1 MRDHK
6 TIVPAVAPTTT
17 AATAATTSHRRRPF
31 HGILRRFQRA
41 TTGSLALVGIG
52 ALAVIAYEYRAMK
65 QLRDDNDEQQIA
77 NGTANTDDDESK
89 KRKKKKR
96 VLVLPFHRMRLVET
110 KTTQWSTLASRLA
123 DDADEQILEVEV
135 RDLVQVI
142 HAAAQDPTICALYAT
157 FGHGFQFRAGGWAHI
172 EEVRNALQVWRESHR
187 RHLDP
192 NWNYRDQTMGMQ
204 QQQQQ
209 RRRGGSAKP
218 SYAYADSFADPDDK
232 GNKEYLVACAFSHIH
247 MQANGELNLFGVA
260 SSNPFFRQF
269 MEKYGIKAHVF
280 KHGKYKNAP
289 NMFTEKGYT
298 REHRQN
304 VQNLVDH
311 IDTNKRNAIVD
322 GRNAGGMFDVNVWK
336 MIRKHGTFTGAQS
349 LKLGLVDHLPKL
361 CPLDGLLDS
370 NKDGGSPESKA
381 AMMAKWGNETDMAR
395 FEANERVS
403 LTQYQSLLAKRKQD
417 TASKWK
423 THGRLQTM
431 AETNSALEALLGVV
445 GYAAPHFNIKQED
458 FSPEKSAS
466 EKIAI
471 VSVEGSIN
479 DAVARK
485 TVATLR
491 KIKKDKNVKAVILR
505 VDSPGGSVTASESI
519 LQECNDLP
527 QPVVCSMGNVCAS
540 GGYYIATGAKRIFAL
555 PTTITGSIG
564 VFAIKFDFTGLA
576 KKYGVS
582 VQHITTGPYSASS
595 HPFQPLNPLVKKN
608 FSHNVDRYYDYF
620 KTLVSESR
628 DLDMTEV
635 ENLAQGKV
643 WTGGEAKHNGLV
655 DELGGLE
662 RAIAYAR
669 RTYTNGEAEVERW
682 PKPEGLLARLSKAS
696 DMVDGSGGALAK
708 MTAMVHVLREEMS
721 YHNMNGTTTT
731 TIGSTP
737 EMSEY
742 DAAKFL
748 IQTLLDDPKK
758 AETMQLGGVSLTMD
772 ESAAMAYLIS
782 ENASKLQQRRPL
794 LHPSFWS

>member
-6 TIVPAVAPTTT
+6 TIVPAAPAAAAAVARSTTT
-17 AATAATTSHRRRPF
+17 PGY
-31 HGILRRFQRA
+31 GILRRLQRA

-52 ALAVIAYEYRAMK
+52 ALAAIAYEYRSMK
-65 QLRDDNDEQQIA
+65 QVRDEEKCLTAADGSDNDEA
-77 NGTANTDDDESK
+77 
-89 KRKKKKR
+89 KKKR

-110 KTTQWSTLASRLA
+110 KKNQFGNLTSRLA
-123 DDADEQILEVEV
+123 DDGDERILEVEV
-135 RDLVQVI
+135 HELVQVI
-142 HAAAQDPTICALYAT
+142 HAAAQDPTICALYGT

-172 EEVRNALQVWRESHR
+172 EEIRNALQVWRESHR
-187 RHLDP
+187 LHVEP
-192 NWNYRDQTMGMQ
+192 NLNYDKILVRPGN
-204 QQQQQ
+204 
-209 RRRGGSAKP
+209 GSAKP

-247 MQANGELNLFGVA
+247 MQKNGELNLFGVA

-289 NMFTEKGYT
+289 NMFTQKGYT
-298 REHRQN
+298 WEHRQN

-311 IDTNKRNAIVD
+311 IDTNKRDGIVD
-322 GRNAGGMFDVNVWK
+322 GRNSKGFDFNVWK

-361 CPLDGLLDS
+361 CPLDGLLES
-370 NKDGGSPESKA
+370 NKDAESKA
-381 AMMAKWGNETDMAR
+381 VMKAKWGNQTDITR

-403 LTQYQSLLAKRKQD
+403 FTQYQSLLAKRKK
-417 TASKWK
+417 AEANKWN
-423 THGRLQTM
+423 THRRLQTM
-431 AETNSALEALLGVV
+431 AEKSSAFEALLGVV
-445 GYAAPHFNIKQED
+445 GYPAPHFNIKQEN
-458 FSPEKSAS
+458 FTPEKSAN
-466 EKIAI
+466 ERIAI

-485 TVATLR
+485 TVASLR

-505 VDSPGGSVTASESI
+505 VESPGGSVTASEII
-519 LQECNDLP
+519 LQECRDLP

-576 KKYGVS
+576 KKYGIS

-608 FSHNVDRYYDYF
+608 FSHSVDRYYDYF

-628 DLDMTEV
+628 DLDMKEV

-643 WTGGEAKHNGLV
+643 WTGGEAKDNGLV

-669 RTYTNGEAEVERW
+669 RTYTSGEAEVERW
-682 PKPEGLLARLSKAS
+682 PKKEGLLARLSKAS
-696 DMVDGSGGALAK
+696 DMVNEGALAK
-708 MTAMVHVLREEMS
+708 MAAVIHVLREEMS
-721 YHNMNGTTTT
+721 YDNISGTT
-731 TIGSTP
+731 ISTP

-772 ESAAMAYLIS
+772 ESSAMAHLIS
-782 ENASKLQQRRPL
+782 ENASKLHRPL
-794 LHPSFWS
+794 LHPSFWSS